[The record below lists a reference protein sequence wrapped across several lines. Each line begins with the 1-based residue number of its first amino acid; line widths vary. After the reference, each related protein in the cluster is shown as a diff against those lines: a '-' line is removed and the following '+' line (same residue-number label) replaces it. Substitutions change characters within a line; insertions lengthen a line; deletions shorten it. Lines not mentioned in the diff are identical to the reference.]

1 MDQTRHAI
9 VSFWE
14 VRGRREVERQ
24 HLIDRQSGKDVLRV
38 LVEIEGRRVGDLC
51 GCVSVGWLF
60 YLPVSGGLV

>member
-9 VSFWE
+9 VRFWE
-14 VRGRREVERQ
+14 VRCRREVEGQ
-24 HLIDRQSGKDVLRV
+24 HLIDRQGGKDVLRV
-38 LVEIEGRRVGDLC
+38 LVQIERGCVGDLC